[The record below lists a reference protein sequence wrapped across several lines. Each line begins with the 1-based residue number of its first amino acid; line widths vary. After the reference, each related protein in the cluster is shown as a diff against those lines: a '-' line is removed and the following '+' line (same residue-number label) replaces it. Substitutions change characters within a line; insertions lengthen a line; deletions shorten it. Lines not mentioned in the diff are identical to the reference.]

1 MNELLTIAK
10 EAARESAA
18 IIRDFY
24 GNALVSEKEDKSPVT
39 EADTAAHKL
48 IRARLETTGL
58 PILSEEDAERFPL
71 PYPDRMWIVD
81 PLDGTKGF
89 IKKTDDFAVMIGL
102 IENGRPVLGVVHCPI
117 GDVVYSATFGG
128 GSFIEKDG
136 VAKQLRVSDRM
147 VPTLRG
153 LMSVNHAATYM
164 TELGERLKVEE
175 EIAVGSIGIKAG
187 YIAHD
192 RADFYVTRGALGEW
206 DVCAPELILT
216 EAGGTVTDTRGEPL
230 CYGNENARIKYGI
243 VFTNGVCH
251 SDVVTVLGTID

>member
-18 IIRDFY
+18 VIRDFY
-24 GNALVSEKEDKSPVT
+24 GNALVTEKDDKSPVT
-39 EADTAAHKL
+39 EADTAAHNL
-48 IRARLETTGL
+48 IRARLETTGI
-58 PILSEEDAERFPL
+58 PVLSEEDAEHFAL

-81 PLDGTKGF
+81 PLDGTMGF
-89 IKKTDDFAVMIGL
+89 IKKTSDFAVMIGL

-117 GDVVYSATFGG
+117 GDIVYSATLGG

-136 VAKQLRVSDRM
+136 VVEQLHVSDRM
-147 VPTLRG
+147 VPSLRG
-153 LMSVNHAATYM
+153 LMSVNHAAPYM
-164 TELGERLKVEE
+164 TELGERLNIEE

-187 YIAHD
+187 YIAHN

-206 DVCAPELILT
+206 DVCAPEIILT

-230 CYGNENARIKYGI
+230 CYGNENARIKYG
-243 VFTNGVCH
+243 VVLTNGACH
-251 SDVVTVLGTID
+251 KDVLTTLGAID